1 MIILTDTWGVKQL
14 FEDWGITQ
22 KLDSFTASMARSC
35 NQGLVNLDLH
45 LHDVFIDSS
54 ISDTFGM
61 STTDGRQHQSWT

>member
-1 MIILTDTWGVKQL
+1 MIILTDIWGVKQNGGLML

-45 LHDVFIDSS
+45 L
-54 ISDTFGM
+54 T
-61 STTDGRQHQSWT
+61 